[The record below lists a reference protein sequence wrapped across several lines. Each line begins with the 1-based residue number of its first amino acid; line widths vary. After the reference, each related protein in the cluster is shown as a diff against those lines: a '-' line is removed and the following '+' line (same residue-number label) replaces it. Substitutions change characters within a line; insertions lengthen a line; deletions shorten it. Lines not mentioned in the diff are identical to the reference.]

1 MALPTLTAIEARIL
15 GCLLEKER
23 TTPDIYPLS
32 LHSLTTACNQT
43 TNRDPVTGYDEKTV
57 EHGLQCLR
65 EKQLARMIMGA
76 GSRVQKFRHHLLDHF
91 ELDAAEVAILCVL
104 LLRGPQ
110 TPGELRTRTERM
122 HPSGTFEQIEAC
134 LAGLS
139 SGDDPLV
146 QMLPAGPGQKER
158 RYTER
163 LSGERPP
170 AEPSSAAVP
179 ASTEPPAWKVA
190 DEKVAALTQEIATL
204 RTELAQL
211 REDFAVFRRQFE

>member
-1 MALPTLTAIEARIL
+1 MALPKLTAVEARIL

-32 LHSLTTACNQT
+32 LHSLTTACNQS

-57 EHGLQCLR
+57 DDGLQLLR

-91 ELDAAEVAILCVL
+91 ELNPAEVAVLCVL
-104 LLRGPQ
+104 MLRGPQ

-122 HPSGTFEQIEAC
+122 HPFGGLEAVEAC
-134 LAGLS
+134 LAELMR
-139 SGDDPLV
+139 GDDPLV
-146 QMLPAGPGQKER
+146 QILPAGPGQKER

-163 LSGERPP
+163 LSAERPP
-170 AEPSSAAVP
+170 ADPAVTAPISA
-179 ASTEPPAWKVA
+179 EPPAWKVA
-190 DEKVAALTQEIATL
+190 DEKVAALTAEVATL
-204 RTELAQL
+204 RTEVAQL
-211 REDFAVFRRQFE
+211 REEFAAFRRQFE